1 MIRFSDVIDKIND
14 WIGNIVSY
22 VLIITVAAC
31 VIEVVARYVFNS
43 PTTWSFEVEMFSCG
57 ILYVLVGAFVL
68 LHKNHV
74 SVDLLY
80 LRLGKKA
87 KNIINLVLVFPLT
100 LIMAGGLAYIGFEYA
115 STSIALRE
123 TSYTAWAPPIWPVK
137 LMLPVGS
144 LLLGLQAIANFLR
157 DLNDLKKLGGGSV

>member
-1 MIRFSDVIDKIND
+1 MLRFSDVIDKIND
-14 WIGNIVSY
+14 LIGKIVSY

-31 VIEVVARYVFNS
+31 VIEVAARYIFNS

-57 ILYVLVGAFVL
+57 ILYVLVGAYVL

-74 SVDLLY
+74 SVDMIY
-80 LRLGKKA
+80 LKLGKRA
-87 KNIINLVLVFPLT
+87 KTIINLVIVFPLI
-100 LIMAGGLAYIGFEYA
+100 LIMSGGLAYIGFEYA
-115 STSIALRE
+115 VTSIALRE

-144 LLLGLQAIANFLR
+144 VLLGLQAISNFIR
-157 DLNDLKKLGGGSV
+157 DLNDLKKLGGGPV